1 MNVTDWPYTEGLSDE
16 VTVAEVASWLTVWA
30 RPALLVAKL
39 LLPLYFAVIV
49 SWPVVSLAVLYEAVP
64 LLNVTVPSVVEPF
77 MNVTEPAGVPLPGA
91 FALTVA
97 VNVTDWP

>member
-1 MNVTDWPYTEGLSDE
+1 M
-16 VTVAEVASWLTVWA
+16 TVAEVAARLTVWA
-30 RPALLVAKL
+30 RLALLVVKL

-49 SWPVVSLAVLYEAVP
+49 SWPVASLAVLNAAVP

-77 MNVTEPAGVPLPGA
+77 MNVIEPVGVPLPGA